1 MTSLAEEI
9 YLAKCTAPAQLSVS
23 VVQADVKLV
32 SASLTTQLESDNWR
46 KRTMTPPPELVAY
59 TLTQSF
65 SHASHRCGHDSLS
78 PIAIYMVTG
87 TPQYCDHLGPVP

>member
-9 YLAKCTAPAQLSVS
+9 DLAKCTAPAQLSVS
-23 VVQADVKLV
+23 VMQADVELV
-32 SASLTTQLESDNWR
+32 SASLTTQLESDSWS
-46 KRTMTPPPELVAY
+46 KRTMTPELVAY

-65 SHASHRCGHDSLS
+65 SHAGQRCGHDSLS

-87 TPQYCDHLGPVP
+87 TPQYYDHLGPVP